1 MFVQRISL
9 GSVNSSRTE
18 MWYGF
23 PRSAP
28 VLSVVINSTGEM
40 CFSGSADSSIIC
52 WSIPPQDLDP
62 YGPYS
67 KFLHIHFSC
76 YFFSNRFF
84 RRELRENP
92 VAPNG
97 SRSCEVRIDRFRLL
111 VRPWGEVPKESRWT
125 RMSRHDNEMAARL
138 NCTGVRGLNSHHVQS
153 FTLSLCGPGSVTG
166 ANARKDVWIYN
177 TIFYP
182 LF

>member
-1 MFVQRISL
+1 M
-9 GSVNSSRTE
+9 NSSRTE

-67 KFLHIHFSC
+67 KFVCLFMFHFSI
-76 YFFSNRFF
+76 FFFFGNRFL
-84 RRELRENP
+84 RVELRANP
-92 VAPNG
+92 MDPNG
-97 SRSCEVRIDRFRLL
+97 SRTGEVPIDRFRLL
-111 VRPWGEVPKESRWT
+111 VRVSY
-125 RMSRHDNEMAARL
+125 D
-138 NCTGVRGLNSHHVQS
+138 
-153 FTLSLCGPGSVTG
+153 
-166 ANARKDVWIYN
+166 
-177 TIFYP
+177 
-182 LF
+182 